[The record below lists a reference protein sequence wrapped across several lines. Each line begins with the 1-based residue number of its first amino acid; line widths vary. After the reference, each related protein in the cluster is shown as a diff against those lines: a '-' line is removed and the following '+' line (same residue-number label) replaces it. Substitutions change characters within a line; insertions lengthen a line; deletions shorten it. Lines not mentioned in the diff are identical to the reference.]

1 MTIKKSS
8 TNFLNDKHIKGVVSE
23 LRAIKI
29 LLELGFLVFQNVAPN
44 GIIDLIAISP
54 DNETF
59 RIDVKTKSKRKTKS
73 KKRQIGHEIYRS
85 PSKAQKE
92 MDVVLM
98 IVDSDSWKIHPTRSK
113 LSKWLTLK

>member
-1 MTIKKSS
+1 MTSHI
-8 TNFLNDKHIKGVVSE
+8 NEKHVKGIVSE
-23 LRAIKI
+23 LRVSQI
-29 LLELGFLVFQNVAPN
+29 LLELGFLVFENVAPN

-92 MDVVLM
+92 MDVVLV
-98 IVDSDSWKIHPTRSK
+98 IVDSGSCKVHPTRSK